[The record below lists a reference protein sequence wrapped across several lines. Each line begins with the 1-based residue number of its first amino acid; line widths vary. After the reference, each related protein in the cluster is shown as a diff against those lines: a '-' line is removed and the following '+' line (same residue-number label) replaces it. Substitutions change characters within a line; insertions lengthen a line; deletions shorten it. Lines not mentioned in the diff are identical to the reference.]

1 MTAVSVDRI
10 ALHVPAMSEDDAR
23 RLAELVAHALG
34 RLPDS
39 APRRVEKVT
48 AKVDAQSTNEVLA
61 EQIAA
66 AVLRELA

>member
-23 RLAELVAHALG
+23 RLAERVAHALG
-34 RLPDS
+34 RLPDTG
-39 APRRVEKVT
+39 PRRVENVT
-48 AKVDAQSTNEVLA
+48 AKVEAQPTAEALA
-61 EQIAA
+61 ERIAV